1 MRTVKP
7 CLSLLAVVVVGT
19 LAGCA
24 TRSTKADSIRTSLD
38 QAGLKDVSV
47 SRDPDNGVLTLG
59 GHVPADGDKSQAES
73 IARTVAGA
81 EVVSNRIAVIPPGA
95 RGDAKTAD
103 AKTAASDVDQG
114 IERSL
119 DAALIENRLH
129 ESVHYDVKNSVVT
142 LTGEVE
148 SQSKRRRA
156 EAVAVGVPNVLQ
168 VVNNL
173 RIRGQKIWRVNRN

>member
-1 MRTVKP
+1 
-7 CLSLLAVVVVGT
+7 
-19 LAGCA
+19 
-24 TRSTKADSIRTSLD
+24 
-38 QAGLKDVSV
+38 
-47 SRDPDNGVLTLG
+47 
-59 GHVPADGDKSQAES
+59 
-73 IARTVAGA
+73 
-81 EVVSNRIAVIPPGA
+81 
-95 RGDAKTAD
+95 
-103 AKTAASDVDQG
+103 VDQG